1 MLAVRAGYFVPGGRG
16 FLDDDTFDPLWVFAY
31 EALDATELKGDWVA
45 LKKAKISFVKQT
57 W

>member
-1 MLAVRAGYFVPGGRG
+1 MLWD
-16 FLDDDTFDPLWVFAY
+16 FLLKDPNTFDPLWVFAY